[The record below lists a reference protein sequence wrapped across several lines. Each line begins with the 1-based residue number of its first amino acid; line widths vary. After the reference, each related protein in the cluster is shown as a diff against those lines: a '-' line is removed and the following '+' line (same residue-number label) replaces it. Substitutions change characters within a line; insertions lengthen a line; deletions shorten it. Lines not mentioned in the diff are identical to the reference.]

1 MRDSVI
7 DGSTEGRTI
16 EVRVFRHGRL
26 IHREWCES
34 EEQALLVV
42 DDWSEIEGVECE
54 VGGLSGLDAAGEG
67 GGEPVAA
74 GEDEYPDVVEFDR
87 LAADARRRD

>member
-1 MRDSVI
+1 MSDWDV
-7 DGSTEGRTI
+7 DGSAEARPI

-34 EEQALLVV
+34 EEQASLVV

-54 VGGLSGLDAAGEG
+54 VGDLSGVEPAGEG
-67 GGEPVAA
+67 FGEPVEA
-74 GEDEYPDVVEFDR
+74 DEREYRDVVEFDR
-87 LAADARRRD
+87 VVADARRRD